1 MRKKILAAIVAAT
14 MADGKL
20 ASSKSSN
27 DKENNSLKKT
37 EDAVV
42 EEVETEEVIEEVTEE
57 VKVEES
63 ISENAK
69 INDATSEVNISEE
82 INIEETTIEETIVEE
97 IPKDEAIVEDI
108 ITIEQPV
115 IEEIKTV
122 DKVVEIQNKF
132 AYEFEGRYWLRY
144 SAYGHLGWY
153 FDGSVAICQSENQGT
168 YVREYFVEGD
178 LINIGGEYYRYEI
191 SNGRLG
197 LALARDEMGYFSYY
211 DEVDKGE
218 YDSLFNR

>member
-37 EDAVV
+37 EDLVV
-42 EEVETEEVIEEVTEE
+42 EEVVTEEVTEE

-63 ISENAK
+63 ILEETK
-69 INDATSEVNISEE
+69 TNDVTSEVNILEE
-82 INIEETTIEETIVEE
+82 INIEETIVEE
-97 IPKDEAIVEDI
+97 IPKEEAIVEDI

-191 SNGRLG
+191 LNGRLG